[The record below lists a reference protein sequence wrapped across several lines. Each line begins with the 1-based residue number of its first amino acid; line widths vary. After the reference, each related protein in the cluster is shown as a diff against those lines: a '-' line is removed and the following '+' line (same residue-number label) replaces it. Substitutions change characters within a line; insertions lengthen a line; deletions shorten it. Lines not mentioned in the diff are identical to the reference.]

1 MFNFFR
7 KSLINI
13 LPQVRGKYQKDVP
26 LSKHTWFGVGG
37 PAEVMFHPADAEDL
51 SFFLQ
56 NKPYNLPICLIGGG
70 SNLLVRDG
78 GIPGVVI
85 KLDSPAFRKT
95 SLKGNLLTCGAGV
108 KNAELK
114 KNILDNSL
122 GGLEF
127 LCSIPGCIG
136 GSVKT
141 NAGCFGREVKDII
154 VSAQIMDG
162 QGEIKEIGVKDLML
176 SYRSSFFPDDWIIL
190 SLTLQ
195 TETSTPEAIK
205 KKLEEQRA
213 YRLKNQPHNAKTGGS
228 TFKNPEGL
236 RAWELIKKSGCAELQ
251 VGGAKV
257 SDIHCNF
264 LINTG
269 HATAKDIETLGETI
283 IQRVKQSTAITLEW
297 EIKRLGI
304 QK

>member
-114 KNILDNSL
+114 KIILDNSL

-127 LCSIPGCIG
+127 YVQSRAASAARSKPTPGASGGKSKTLSFPHKSWTDKVRLKKSALKTSCSPIAAA
-136 GSVKT
+136 S
-141 NAGCFGREVKDII
+141 
-154 VSAQIMDG
+154 
-162 QGEIKEIGVKDLML
+162 
-176 SYRSSFFPDDWIIL
+176 
-190 SLTLQ
+190 SLTTGLSFPSLSKQ
-195 TETSTPEAIK
+195 KPPHR
-205 KKLEEQRA
+205 KL
-213 YRLKNQPHNAKTGGS
+213 LKRSWKNSAPTG
-228 TFKNPEGL
+228 
-236 RAWELIKKSGCAELQ
+236 
-251 VGGAKV
+251 
-257 SDIHCNF
+257 
-264 LINTG
+264 
-269 HATAKDIETLGETI
+269 
-283 IQRVKQSTAITLEW
+283 
-297 EIKRLGI
+297 
-304 QK
+304 

>member
-114 KNILDNSL
+114 KIILDNSL

-269 HATAKDIETLGETI
+269 HATAKDLETLGETF